1 MATRPKPLRGDLNA
15 ARCPSRSVLDHVT
28 SRWGTLVLVELQEGT
43 LRFSE
48 LRRRVGGVSEKMLAQ
63 TLRVLEEDGF
73 VDRRAYAEVPPRVEY
88 ALTPLGGEIASHL
101 DVLGRWIEDNLGRV
115 LQARARRAAAR

>member
-1 MATRPKPLRGDLNA
+1 MATRPRPLRGDLNA
-15 ARCPSRSVLDHVT
+15 ARCPSRWVLDHVT

-88 ALTPLGGEIASHL
+88 ALTPLGGEIARHL
-101 DVLGRWIEDNLGRV
+101 DTLGRWIEDNLGRV